1 MFTDGDVENGQLLPQ
16 WTNASASE
24 MDVAEVEV
32 EGKGKA
38 KVKDGIEQLERTPL
52 EVFQPAEGSEGMEM
66 MVNKA
71 LGLVFDAVKSI

>member
-1 MFTDGDVENGQLLPQ
+1 
-16 WTNASASE
+16 
-24 MDVAEVEV
+24 
-32 EGKGKA
+32 
-38 KVKDGIEQLERTPL
+38 L